1 VTTPTSAKESKM
13 CNQPSSAS
21 AGFMEDFSPAA
32 IKRGVYMDKINMPKR
47 LSSSAA
53 RNHIGNMLF
62 LLPTI
67 ILFSAVV
74 LIPFIQGIPYSFT
87 NWKSIVSEKRE
98 FIGLKNYVYLL
109 KNKYFQESLVVTM
122 KFTILYMLSSN
133 FMGLLLALLIQRS
146 SWFNNIAR
154 TVLFLPFTVSV
165 TAGSIVWSY
174 VFTDV
179 YGTLTGLV
187 SPLGMPGQIVYGM
200 VIIGAWRDMGYT
212 MLIYIAALQA
222 VPRDYYEAATM
233 DGAGKWR
240 QFFNV
245 TVPNIVPAFTTN
257 ITLLLAWGLRT
268 FDMPMVVARNAK
280 EGQFTAVYVYDSI
293 FSNNKAGLG
302 QAAAIILTIILV
314 VLTQVVTR
322 TLRRM
327 EVEQ

>member
-1 VTTPTSAKESKM
+1 M
-13 CNQPSSAS
+13 
-21 AGFMEDFSPAA
+21 
-32 IKRGVYMDKINMPKR
+32 RGVCMHKLKLPRR
-47 LSSSAA
+47 LSSGAA
-53 RNHIGNMLF
+53 RTHGGNMLF
-62 LLPTI
+62 MLPTI
-67 ILFSAVV
+67 ILFCIVV

-87 NWKSIVSEKRE
+87 NWKSIVSETKE
-98 FIGLKNYVYLL
+98 FNGLKNYIYLI
-109 KNKYFQESLVVTM
+109 KNKYFQDSLLVTF
-122 KFTILYMLSSN
+122 KYTILYMLSAN
-133 FMGLLLALLIQRS
+133 FMGLMLALAIHRS
-146 SWFNNIAR
+146 TWFNNIAR

-187 SPLGMPGQIVYGM
+187 SPLGMPGQIIYGM

-222 VPRDYYEAATM
+222 VPHDYYEAATV
-233 DGAGKWR
+233 DGAGKLR
-240 QFFNV
+240 QFFSV

-268 FDMPMVVARNAK
+268 FDMPMAVARNAR

-314 VLTQVVTR
+314 VLTQIVTR
-322 TLRRM
+322 TLRRL

>member
-1 VTTPTSAKESKM
+1 MRKL
-13 CNQPSSAS
+13 
-21 AGFMEDFSPAA
+21 
-32 IKRGVYMDKINMPKR
+32 NMPRR

-53 RNHIGNMLF
+53 RTHGGNMLF
-62 LLPTI
+62 MLPTI
-67 ILFSAVV
+67 ILFCIVV
-74 LIPFIQGIPYSFT
+74 LIPFFQGIPYSFT
-87 NWKSIVSEKRE
+87 NWKSIVSETKE
-98 FIGLKNYVYLL
+98 FNGLKNYIYLI
-109 KNKYFQESLVVTM
+109 KNKYFQDSLLVTF
-122 KFTILYMLSSN
+122 KFTILYMVSAN
-133 FMGLLLALLIQRS
+133 VMGLLLALAIHRS

-187 SPLGMPGQIVYGM
+187 SPLGMPGQIIYGM
-200 VIIGAWRDMGYT
+200 VVIGAWRDMGYT

-222 VPRDYYEAATM
+222 VPQDYYEAATV
-233 DGAGKWR
+233 DGAGKLR
-240 QFFNV
+240 QFFSV

-257 ITLLLAWGLRT
+257 VTLLLAWGLRT
-268 FDMPMVVARNAK
+268 FDMPMAVARNAR

-302 QAAAIILTIILV
+302 QAAAVILTIILV
-314 VLTQVVTR
+314 VLTQIVTR
-322 TLRRM
+322 SLRRL

>member
-1 VTTPTSAKESKM
+1 MHKLKLP
-13 CNQPSSAS
+13 
-21 AGFMEDFSPAA
+21 
-32 IKRGVYMDKINMPKR
+32 RR
-47 LSSSAA
+47 LSSGAA
-53 RNHIGNMLF
+53 RTHGGNMLF
-62 LLPTI
+62 MLPTI
-67 ILFSAVV
+67 ILFCIVV

-87 NWKSIVSEKRE
+87 NWKSIVSETKE
-98 FIGLKNYVYLL
+98 FNGLKNYIYLI
-109 KNKYFQESLVVTM
+109 KNKYFQDSLLVTF
-122 KFTILYMLSSN
+122 KYTILYMISAN
-133 FMGLLLALLIQRS
+133 FMGLMLALAIHRS

-187 SPLGMPGQIVYGM
+187 SPLGMPGQIIYGM

-222 VPRDYYEAATM
+222 VPHDYYEAATV
-233 DGAGKWR
+233 DGAGKLR
-240 QFFNV
+240 QFFSV

-268 FDMPMVVARNAK
+268 FDMPMAVARNAR

-314 VLTQVVTR
+314 VLTQIVTR
-322 TLRRM
+322 TLRRL

>member
-1 VTTPTSAKESKM
+1 
-13 CNQPSSAS
+13 
-21 AGFMEDFSPAA
+21 
-32 IKRGVYMDKINMPKR
+32 MPKLNTPRR

-53 RNHIGNMLF
+53 RTHGGNMLF

-67 ILFSAVV
+67 LLFSIVV

-87 NWKSIVSEKRE
+87 NWKSIVSETKD
-98 FIGLKNYVYLL
+98 FNGLKNYIYLI
-109 KNKYFQESLVVTM
+109 KNKYFQESLLVTF
-122 KFTILYMLSSN
+122 KYTILYMLSAN
-133 FMGLLLALLIQRS
+133 FMGLLLALLIHRS

-222 VPRDYYEAATM
+222 VPKDYYEAATV
-233 DGAGKWR
+233 DGASKWR
-240 QFFNV
+240 QFTSV

-268 FDMPMVVARNAK
+268 FDMPMAVARNAK

-314 VLTQVVTR
+314 VLTQIVTR
-322 TLRRM
+322 FLRRM

>member
-1 VTTPTSAKESKM
+1 MRKLT
-13 CNQPSSAS
+13 
-21 AGFMEDFSPAA
+21 
-32 IKRGVYMDKINMPKR
+32 MPRR

-53 RNHIGNMLF
+53 RTHGGNMLF
-62 LLPTI
+62 MLPTI
-67 ILFSAVV
+67 ILFCIVV
-74 LIPFIQGIPYSFT
+74 LIPFFQGIPYSFT
-87 NWKSIVSEKRE
+87 NWKSIVSETKE
-98 FIGLKNYVYLL
+98 FNGLKNYIYLI
-109 KNKYFQESLVVTM
+109 KNKYFQDSLLVTF
-122 KFTILYMLSSN
+122 KFTILYMISAN
-133 FMGLLLALLIQRS
+133 VMGLLLALAIHRS

-187 SPLGMPGQIVYGM
+187 SPLGMPGQIIYGM
-200 VIIGAWRDMGYT
+200 VVIGAWRDMGYT

-222 VPRDYYEAATM
+222 VPQDYYEAATV
-233 DGAGKWR
+233 DGAGKLR
-240 QFFNV
+240 QFFSV

-257 ITLLLAWGLRT
+257 VTLLLAWGLRT
-268 FDMPMVVARNAK
+268 FDMPMAVARNAR

-302 QAAAIILTIILV
+302 QAAAVILTIILV
-314 VLTQVVTR
+314 VLTQIVTR
-322 TLRRM
+322 SLRRL